1 MKVHYYIACLDE
13 EDISKQIYAQAESED
28 SLPDRLL
35 NIVEYG
41 ASNVSPECEN
51 TGEEDSHSSGEET
64 AY

>member
-1 MKVHYYIACLDE
+1 MFPNRYIWPKLSQKIHYQIA
-13 EDISKQIYAQAESED
+13 
-28 SLPDRLL
+28 RLL

-51 TGEEDSHSSGEET
+51 TGEDSHSSGEET